1 MMPKNVPRWRHLGRS
16 LNSRI
21 LLWSQTA
28 ITTFLRDRR
37 QYEGKVAEQCRATV
51 EVEVA
56 VLRSKDI
63 CSVSDDMLLDEM
75 QWAMMNDR
83 VSDVTKLIP

>member
-1 MMPKNVPRWRHLGRS
+1 MPKNVPRWRHLGRS

-51 EVEVA
+51 EVEA
-56 VLRSKDI
+56 LCCEAYD
-63 CSVSDDMLLDEM
+63 
-75 QWAMMNDR
+75 
-83 VSDVTKLIP
+83 